1 MAILTAQAKLYTGI
15 RCLCVDKNISAALSA
30 SFSVGNLDIDFP
42 DDGAVVDVNSNV
54 TWTNPKTSTTYNKV
68 QIYNN
73 IYFWRLRRAVCD
85 MRAVPTIS
93 LTDERYRTYGG
104 GNVSITVSDN
114 GRVISV
120 SQPSNT
126 NKLYAGTFVD
136 IIPTSSNAGATP
148 PTFLVNIVEQTV
160 SGNDV
165 GVITLTIT
173 NAGKNN
179 AQNDTLTF
187 TPSKFYPGSPEGEF
201 TCTIS
206 EISAPDTLL
215 KTGGWTAVATV
226 SCIFPTYIEIDIEKL
241 GIPEG
246 TTCTLN
252 FDEGWFLEDRGR
264 LLPSGA
270 WEYPNANQ
278 GALSPEQPNYVTFR
292 TPWYGVG
299 RFSSAFSLPSRT
311 VLRIKQLAGS
321 VNASSTMNAY
331 AIYNPGKLAA
341 LFGGVFLT
349 IPNAVK
355 RVVTGSNMTAVFG
368 PAVFNFPYRTRL
380 FESTFATATFTQPD
394 TNGIRVRF
402 ASSTMTSSFAM
413 NASPVKE
420 TDINLTAF
428 GNGAMTTVA
437 VKTARVVSG
446 ITAVSSQTSS
456 AQRTRDTFSTITA
469 QSSLT
474 WRGNYNAG
482 NFQST
487 MVATT
492 SLEQSFD
499 FVLEVD
505 TNKVVPIT
513 GGGNYI
519 VDKTVLLYLYGF
531 NGTVF
536 WGDGSYNTY
545 NSTAEDNG
553 NAIHTYAVDGIY
565 TIRVRGT
572 LNHFGMVYKD
582 RDPDTTGY
590 ADRPR
595 YDRYL
600 GYAQSVGS
608 TNTGGYRFAFTKV
621 IAWGDTGLN
630 NFERAFWGME
640 NLTSIP
646 GDLLEPITNL
656 KETFNSCESL
666 VFPSE
671 ISNWNVT
678 ANTSLES
685 TFNGAVL
692 FNRNIN
698 GWNVSNVTSMSGTF
712 AGCAVFNQP
721 LNSWNTA
728 NVTTLA
734 STFLNC
740 TAFNQ
745 SIDSWNV
752 SNVQSL
758 FSTFRNARAFN
769 QPLNSWNTSK
779 VTKFTNDD
787 VTQFGG
793 TFEGAWAFNQPLYNW
808 IVNAPAESLPPNT
821 IKLASM
827 FKDARAFNQD
837 INTWNVSRSN
847 SLTNMFNGALAFNQ
861 PLSNWNVS
869 NAISIAAMFKGATAF
884 NQDISMWR
892 TLSIYGTGS
901 TSLTEVFDGATSFN
915 QDLSKWCV
923 QTQAALPYNF
933 YNNTPAWNKTNR
945 VPVWGSCPSYP

>member
-30 SFSVGNLDIDFP
+30 VFSVGNKDIDFP
-42 DDGAVVDVNSNV
+42 TDVPVLDANGRDTIYPN
-54 TWTNPKTSTTYNKV
+54 
-68 QIYNN
+68 IYN
-73 IYFWRLRRAVCD
+73 WRLRRAVCD

-187 TPSKFYPGSPEGEF
+187 TPTKFYPGSPEGEF

-270 WEYPNANQ
+270 WEYPNATQ

-311 VLRIKQLAGS
+311 ALRIKQLAGS

-331 AIYNPGKLAA
+331 AIYNPGRLAA

-368 PAVFNFPYRTRL
+368 PAVFNFPYRLKL
-380 FESTFATATFTQPD
+380 FQSTFATATFTQPD

-446 ITAVSSQTSS
+446 ITAISSQTSS

-482 NFQST
+482 LLKSN

-505 TNKVVPIT
+505 TNNVVPIT

-536 WGDGSYNTY
+536 WGDGSSNTY
-545 NSTAEDNG
+545 NSSAEDNG

-582 RDPDTTGY
+582 RDPDNTGY
-590 ADRPR
+590 TDRPR
-595 YDRYL
+595 YDRFL
-600 GYAQSVGS
+600 GYGQSVGS
-608 TNTGGYRFAFTKV
+608 SNTGGYRFAFTKV
-621 IAWGDTGLN
+621 LAWGDTGLN

-656 KETFNSCESL
+656 KEAFYVCKSL

-671 ISNWNVT
+671 ISNWNVS
-678 ANTSLES
+678 AITSLES

-712 AGCAVFNQP
+712 GGCAVFNQP

-728 NVTTLA
+728 NVTTLQ
-734 STFLNC
+734 STFASC
-740 TAFNQ
+740 AAFNQ
-745 SIDSWNV
+745 NINSWNV
-752 SNVQSL
+752 SNVTSL
-758 FSTFRNARAFN
+758 QSTFANARVFN

-779 VTKFTNDD
+779 VITWGGEPSSPTA
-787 VTQFGG
+787 G
-793 TFEGAWAFNQPLYNW
+793 TFAGAWAFNQPLYNW
-808 IVNAPAESLPPNT
+808 VIEAPGITAPANGFRLVG
-821 IKLASM
+821 M
-827 FKDARAFNQD
+827 FYDARAFNQD
-837 INTWNVSRSN
+837 INSWNVSRVLRMDS
-847 SLTNMFNGALAFNQ
+847 MFEGALAFNQ
-861 PLSNWNVS
+861 PLSNWDMTNV
-869 NAISIAAMFKGATAF
+869 ASIYRMFFSASAF
-884 NQDISMWR
+884 NQDIGMWR
-892 TLSIYGTGS
+892 TTNVNNPSF
-901 TSLTEVFDGATSFN
+901 TSLGYASTFQNATSFN

-923 QTQAALPYNF
+923 SYRSTLPPDF
-933 YNNTPAWNKTNR
+933 YTNTPAWNKTAR
-945 VPVWGSCPSYP
+945 VPVWGTCPSYP